1 MKDQFNNEKFSL
13 DLQEQHKKS
22 EWYVHHNY
30 SKHMTGD
37 KNMFL
42 TLKNE
47 QDGSVSFRNDDL
59 SKIIGRATIKLES
72 KDAKAEN
79 VVLVEDM
86 KNNLLSV
93 GQMCDEGNK
102 LLFESEKCEIIVGP
116 WLRKFTKNK
125 EEKIKSELRR
135 RHSDCHWV
143 KESKR
148 TEKME

>member
-102 LLFESEKCEIIVGP
+102 LLFESEKCEII
-116 WLRKFTKNK
+116 K
-125 EEKIKSELRR
+125 EGSGKLVATARR
-135 RHSDCHWV
+135 TSNNICVLNEIGRGKGCLG
-143 KESKR
+143 KENES
-148 TEKME
+148 